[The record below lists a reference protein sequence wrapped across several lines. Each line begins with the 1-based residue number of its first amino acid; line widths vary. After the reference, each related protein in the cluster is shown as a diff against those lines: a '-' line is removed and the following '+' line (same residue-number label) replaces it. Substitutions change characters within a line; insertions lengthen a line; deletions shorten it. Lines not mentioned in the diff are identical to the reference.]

1 MQQQLIQQ
9 LEHYLDS
16 LGEEERVEAINQF
29 RLAIHRHSPFQDQPV
44 DCVLWVKQETVAPN
58 DYNPNNVA
66 PPERRLL
73 QKSLEADGFT
83 QPVVVV
89 SRGSQRF
96 EIIDGFHRQE
106 LVKTKNVL
114 KAQLK
119 GYLPITCLHDN
130 GQTSASGMASTIRH
144 NRARGRHQIN
154 AMSDIIRELAQLG
167 WSDEK
172 ISKELG
178 MDSDEVLRLK
188 QISGLLELFAD
199 RHFSGAWTVK

>member
-199 RHFSGAWTVK
+199 RHLSGAWTVK

>member
-1 MQQQLIQQ
+1 MQQQLMQQ
-9 LEHYLDS
+9 LERYLDS
-16 LGEEERVEAINQF
+16 LGEEERIDAINQF

-44 DCVLWVKQETVAPN
+44 DCVLWVKQENVSPN

-83 QPVVVV
+83 QPVVAVQ
-89 SRGSQRF
+89 RGRARY

-106 LVKTKNVL
+106 LAKTKNVL
-114 KAQLK
+114 KEQLK
-119 GYLPITCLHDN
+119 GYLPVTCLRDSDN
-130 GQTSASGMASTIRH
+130 QSASGMASTIRH

-154 AMSDIIRELAQLG
+154 AMSDIIRELVQLG

-172 ISKELG
+172 IGKELG

-199 RHFSGAWTVK
+199 RNFSGAWTVK